1 MSRQNII
8 HVGIVHRERIWRESL
23 SRLLE
28 PHRDMRVVGSTDP
41 EDSGQLSTRVQEMNS
56 DVVLLELGWPER
68 NGLARVRQISYCCS
82 GLRIL
87 VTGIPNRDSEVI
99 SVIEAGASGYLTLDS
114 GLKDVVANIRAL
126 AAGDALCSRRITRL
140 LFRRVAN
147 TAHVQKRTPQAGNG
161 DVHLTR
167 RELQVMVLIEEGL
180 SNKDIARQL
189 SIELQTVKNHV
200 HNILVKLSLRRRTE
214 VAHYVRLNGLSD
226 RKSTGTFRP
235 TP

>member
-28 PHRDMRVVGSTDP
+28 PHRDMRVVGSTHPD
-41 EDSGQLSTRVQEMNS
+41 DSGHLSTRVQEMNP
-56 DVVLLELGWPER
+56 DVVLLDLDWPER
-68 NGLARVRQISYCCS
+68 SGLVRVRQMLCS
-82 GLRIL
+82 CSDLRIL

-147 TAHVQKRTPQAGNG
+147 TAHVQERAPDAGSG
-161 DVHLTR
+161 DIHLTR

-180 SNKDIARQL
+180 SNKDIARHL

-235 TP
+235 AP